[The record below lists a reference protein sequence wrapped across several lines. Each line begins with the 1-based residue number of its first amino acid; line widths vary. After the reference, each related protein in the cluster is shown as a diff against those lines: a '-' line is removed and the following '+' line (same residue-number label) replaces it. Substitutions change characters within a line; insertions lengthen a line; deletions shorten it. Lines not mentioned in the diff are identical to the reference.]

1 MYATQYA
8 NGGLKFLNM
17 IACQLIFKEYYKL
30 EPTQTASYLA
40 IIWIPWGVKLLYGVI
55 SDTFPIFK
63 SRKKNWLILMGL
75 IQTFCLIICSTIVFQ
90 DVNWFLFIQFM
101 VSVSAAFMDVVAD
114 AVMVM
119 QARRDPEQGSQEL

>member
-40 IIWIPWGVKLLYGVI
+40 IIWIPWGVKLFYGVI

>member
-40 IIWIPWGVKLLYGVI
+40 IIWIPWGVKLFYGVI

-63 SRKKNWLILMGL
+63 SRKKNWLILMGF